1 AAAGRVGAVWP
12 GMSGA
17 AHLGAAAAQRAGA
30 GMVRLATPGLDD
42 DPNRPTEAVGLRLPD
57 DGWVEAVS
65 RELHRFRALVIGP
78 GLGTSLATRGGVRLL
93 LGSAPVATVVDGDA
107 LTAVGQDLAVVRD
120 RVAATVLTP
129 HDGEFARLAGEPP
142 GADRLA

>member
-17 AHLGAAAAQRAGA
+17 AHLGAAGARRAGA

-42 DPNRPTEAVGLRLPD
+42 AARRPTEAVGLRLPD
-57 DGWVEAVS
+57 DGWAEAVS
-65 RELHRFRALVIGP
+65 RELHRFRALVVGP

-93 LGSAPVATVVDGDA
+93 LGSAPVAAVVDGDGLA
-107 LTAVGQDLAVVRD
+107 ADGRDLEDRKSARRGRGEVWAVAVRLLTMN
-120 RVAATVLTP
+120 
-129 HDGEFARLAGEPP
+129 RLY
-142 GADRLA
+142 L